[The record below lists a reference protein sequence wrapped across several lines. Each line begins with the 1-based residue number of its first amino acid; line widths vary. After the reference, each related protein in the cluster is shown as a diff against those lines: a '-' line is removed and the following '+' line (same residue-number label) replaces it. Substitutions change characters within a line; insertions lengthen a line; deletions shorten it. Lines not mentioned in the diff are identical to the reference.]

1 MINWAEIANQFLY
14 IEDEPLL
21 FHHGFFLFIFSIFL
35 LAYSFAVKEKKWQHL
50 IVILFSFYFY
60 YKASGVFL
68 LLLLLTVSADYG
80 FSYLIEKQKVGTK
93 KKVILFVSILFSL
106 SFLLYFKYK
115 NFFLQNYGA
124 LTGQEFDLHTLILPI
139 GISFYT
145 FQSIS
150 YLVDI
155 YQGKVKRPPFYKYM
169 MYMAFF
175 PHLVAGPIVRAK
187 DFLPQLNR
195 KFTLPKTNV
204 NEAFYLITKGLIK
217 KAIIA
222 DYISQYSDIVFSA
235 PDGFSGSEQL
245 LASLCY
251 TLQIF
256 CDFSGYTDMAI
267 GIALL
272 LGYRLC
278 LNFDS
283 PYQALNIT
291 EFWRKWHI
299 SLSTWLR
306 DYIYIPMGGNQKGF
320 VLQLLFLLTTML
332 IGGFWHGA
340 DWKFVF
346 WGGAHGL
353 LLIGH
358 KLWLKAKISAA
369 SNKVISIFSW
379 LITFSLVSLLWIPF
393 RAHSM
398 DDTWNMYVKIFTDH
412 NFNMIYSVFETNP
425 LLFIMLIGG
434 YGFTILAKKYKDQ
447 IVDSYNKMDLF
458 FKLIILVIVIQMV
471 IQMKSSV
478 VQPFIYFQF

>member
-187 DFLPQLNR
+187 DFLPQIYQKLN
-195 KFTLPKTNV
+195 
-204 NEAFYLITKGLIK
+204 ITKEEVNRALLLIIGGLLK
-217 KAIIA
+217 KTVIS
-222 DYISQYSDIVFSA
+222 DYISINFVDRVFDA
-235 PDGFSGSEQL
+235 PSSYTAFENLMASYGYAIQIYCDFL
-245 LASLCY
+245 LQNL
-251 TLQIF
+251 LQINRIWVRLQI
-256 CDFSGYTDMAI
+256 CHI
-267 GIALL
+267 VLL
-272 LGYRLC
+272 
-278 LNFDS
+278 D
-283 PYQALNIT
+283 P
-291 EFWRKWHI
+291 H
-299 SLSTWLR
+299 
-306 DYIYIPMGGNQKGF
+306 
-320 VLQLLFLLTTML
+320 
-332 IGGFWHGA
+332 
-340 DWKFVF
+340 
-346 WGGAHGL
+346 
-353 LLIGH
+353 
-358 KLWLKAKISAA
+358 
-369 SNKVISIFSW
+369 
-379 LITFSLVSLLWIPF
+379 
-393 RAHSM
+393 
-398 DDTWNMYVKIFTDH
+398 
-412 NFNMIYSVFETNP
+412 
-425 LLFIMLIGG
+425 
-434 YGFTILAKKYKDQ
+434 
-447 IVDSYNKMDLF
+447 
-458 FKLIILVIVIQMV
+458 
-471 IQMKSSV
+471 
-478 VQPFIYFQF
+478 